1 MTYDPH
7 DDELLPDAPL
17 RALRWSLQ
25 ALANAGSG
33 QPPLFPEQAVSA
45 GELAT
50 SVEQASALVTHG
62 EAGDV
67 TEAQRAALAAIS
79 ARFATLSR
87 DEAEFGVE
95 LWTEAAVAT
104 SEQWVEVRRLAM
116 DALEAFGW
124 SALDEPSIEAPDP
137 D

>member
-1 MTYDPH
+1 VTYDPH
-7 DDELLPDAPL
+7 DDEPLPDAPL

-25 ALANAGSG
+25 ALAHAGSG
-33 QPPLFPEQAVSA
+33 QPPLFPEQAISP

-50 SVEQASALVTHG
+50 SVEQASALVMHG
-62 EAGDV
+62 ESGDV
-67 TEAQRAALAAIS
+67 TEPQRAALEAIS
-79 ARFATLSR
+79 AHFATLSH

-104 SEQWVEVRRLAM
+104 SDQWVEVRRLAM

-124 SALDEPSIEAPDP
+124 SPLKSTSDQESETA
-137 D
+137 